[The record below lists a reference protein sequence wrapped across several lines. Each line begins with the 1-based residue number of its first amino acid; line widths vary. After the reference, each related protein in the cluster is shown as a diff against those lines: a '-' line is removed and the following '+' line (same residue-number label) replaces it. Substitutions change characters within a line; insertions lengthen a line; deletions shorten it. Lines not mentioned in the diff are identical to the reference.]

1 MAAENAEGKADLAR
15 SRSWKKLAE
24 RNHVCIGCF
33 VKPFAPDDQL
43 IAEIAEMGDGPAK
56 RRQTQLQEC
65 REDLTDATLAKIT
78 AHCEA
83 PTTSVNASLLRP

>member
-24 RNHVCIGCF
+24 RNQVCIGCF